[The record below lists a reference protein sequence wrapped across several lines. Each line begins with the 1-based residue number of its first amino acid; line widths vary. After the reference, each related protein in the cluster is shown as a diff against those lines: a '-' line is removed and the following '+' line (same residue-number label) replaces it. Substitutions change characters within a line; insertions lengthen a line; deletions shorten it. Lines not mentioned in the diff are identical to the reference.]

1 MMILR
6 GIFSI
11 AVVSFSAAPACAGT
25 MTDSRDG
32 HVYETVQIGNQTW
45 MAQNLNFDVNDSYCY
60 NHSDASCGEL
70 GPLYSMI
77 AARND
82 VCPEGW
88 ILPSE
93 EDVLTMLK
101 NVKDFRA
108 EFKPLAGGF
117 RTPGDDYYNIG
128 VNGYF
133 WTSTKLKK
141 GKGKYF
147 YWVAANDSVKWLG
160 GDEFSAMSV
169 RCLKKDGAAAKTGA
183 FVDPRDKKSYKTV
196 EIAGKTW
203 LAENLS
209 YRTEESICYE
219 DKATNCEKHGRLYN
233 LKDARQACPAGWHL
247 PKPGEYGDMFS
258 GLVKSKTR
266 RHCFFGESSG
276 NCSDDAYTDFLY
288 WEKISG
294 KLEKR
299 GFSTKQL
306 GYKKFYSMEGG
317 EENRFKKGLV
327 FWTAP
332 ESDMDEAEYIEFS
345 ANGTAEAVNGLGPF
359 GCQGSCGTNFYSIR
373 CVKDN

>member
-1 MMILR
+1 MMISR

-11 AVVSFSAAPACAGT
+11 AVVSFAAAHACAGT
-25 MTDSRDG
+25 ITDSRDG
-32 HVYETVQIGNQTW
+32 HVYETVQIGDQEW

-82 VCPEGW
+82 VCPAGW
-88 ILPSE
+88 TLPSE
-93 EDVLTMLK
+93 EDVLVML
-101 NVKDFRA
+101 NRVKDFKA

-133 WTSTKLKK
+133 WTSTMVKE
-141 GKGKYF
+141 GRGKYF
-147 YWVAANDSVKWLG
+147 YWVAANDSIKWLG

-169 RCLKKDGAAAKTGA
+169 RCIKKDNFAKNIGS
-183 FVDPRDKKSYKTV
+183 FVDPRDKKKYKTV
-196 EIAGKTW
+196 NIAGKTW
-203 LAENLS
+203 FAENLAFKAKN
-209 YRTEESICYE
+209 SICYGNKE
-219 DKATNCEKHGRLYN
+219 KNCKSDGRLYS
-233 LKDARQACPAGWHL
+233 LETAASACPAGWHL
-247 PKPGEYGDMFS
+247 PKPGEFGDLFS
-258 GLVKSKTR
+258 SFVKSKVR
-266 RHCFFGESSG
+266 RHCFFGENSG

-294 KLEKR
+294 ILDKR
-299 GFSTKQL
+299 GFSTRPL
-306 GYKKFYSMEGG
+306 GYKTFYFMEGG

-359 GCQGSCGTNFYSIR
+359 GCQGSCGTNFYSVR
-373 CVKDN
+373 CVKD